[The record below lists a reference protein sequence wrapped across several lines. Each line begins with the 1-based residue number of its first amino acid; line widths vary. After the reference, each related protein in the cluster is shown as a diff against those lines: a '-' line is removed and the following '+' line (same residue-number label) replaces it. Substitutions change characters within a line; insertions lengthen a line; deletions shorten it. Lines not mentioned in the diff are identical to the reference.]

1 MMWALWPAIAALVWL
16 AAYYFVSR
24 DNIKKFFPLGLAGGL
39 ALSLG
44 IQLFGSTFLDLWR
57 FTPVFPS
64 VAGIPLFL
72 PVAYTALVILFA
84 QYLPGG
90 AGERAF
96 YVTAFAGL
104 SFLADWCLLILDL
117 VAFTRW
123 NLLFTFFLGLAYF
136 GLVVVLY
143 RVMHAGRVAAGG
155 RKRHGIKKR

>member
-1 MMWALWPAIAALVWL
+1 MMWIIWPAIALLVWL

-39 ALSLG
+39 ALSFG
-44 IQLFGSTFLDLWR
+44 IQLVGSTFLDLWR
-57 FTPVFPS
+57 FAPVFPS
-64 VAGIPLFL
+64 IAGIPLFL

-96 YVTAFAGL
+96 YVSAFAGL
-104 SFLADWCLLILDL
+104 LLLIDWGLLFLGL
-117 VAFTRW
+117 VTFTGW
-123 NLLFTFFLGLAYF
+123 DLLFTFFLGLAYF

-143 RVMHAGRVAAGG
+143 RVMHAGRIAAGG
-155 RKRHGIKKR
+155 R